1 VLPVFRLDIRRSS
14 FSEGVV
20 MHCTAQDA
28 QGVEG
33 SLTLEVLR
41 KRVDMA
47 LRDVG

>member
-1 VLPVFRLDIRRSS
+1 
-14 FSEGVV
+14 

-28 QGVEG
+28 QGVGGG

>member
-1 VLPVFRLDIRRSS
+1 
-14 FSEGVV
+14 

-28 QGVEG
+28 QGVGG

-41 KRVDMA
+41 KRVDTA